1 MSNTELSSEAQ
12 THICQLSA
20 QFLHLDCSK
29 VFNKPETKFRGTTSQ
44 TWSLSRIPPLREL
57 AEYVRKLAVLL
68 DIFLFLPDLPYTTQP
83 GFSHVLQI
91 VPEQFLYMS
100 ASLKSTA
107 IIPGKNIITFRLD
120 YNHSLQSGLFF
131 IISGL
136 SPSKFSHSSKHCYF
150 QPYSENKDQN
160 L

>member
-68 DIFLFLPDLPYTTQP
+68 DIFMCRVTVVFLQYSQHPDQKVIKLNHMNLP
-83 GFSHVLQI
+83 F
-91 VPEQFLYMS
+91 FCR
-100 ASLKSTA
+100 AK
-107 IIPGKNIITFRLD
+107 
-120 YNHSLQSGLFF
+120 QSNAL
-131 IISGL
+131 
-136 SPSKFSHSSKHCYF
+136 HCVW
-150 QPYSENKDQN
+150 SD
-160 L
+160 LA

>member
-29 VFNKPETKFRGTTSQ
+29 VFNKPETKLRGTTSQ

-68 DIFLFLPDLPYTTQP
+68 DTFLFLPDLPYTTRP
-83 GFSHVLQI
+83 VFSHVLQI
-91 VPEQFLYMS
+91 VTSRAVLVYVSITQVHCHYPREKYHHL
-100 ASLKSTA
+100 SL
-107 IIPGKNIITFRLD
+107 R
-120 YNHSLQSGLFF
+120 LQS
-131 IISGL
+131 
-136 SPSKFSHSSKHCYF
+136 
-150 QPYSENKDQN
+150 
-160 L
+160 